1 MEEYERHTYAKERE
15 RAVRRL
21 NLGIILA
28 LPVLLLATGCSSS
41 GHLRRSRC
49 VQYENLIFN
58 PQFTFAPEVA
68 VSRMDWPSTAA
79 FHRPTEHLEY
89 RETIIDRQGRF
100 GGSDDYLYR
109 RFDSIRVGRSGR

>member
-1 MEEYERHTYAKERE
+1 
-15 RAVRRL
+15 
-21 NLGIILA
+21 
-28 LPVLLLATGCSSS
+28 
-41 GHLRRSRC
+41 LRRPGF

-58 PQFTFAPEVA
+58 PQFTFASELHVA
-68 VSRMDWPSTAA
+68 RRDWPSTTA
-79 FHRPTEHLEY
+79 FHRPTEHLKY